1 MKSPNGQY
9 EVVTHDFGEVRMGSP
24 LFGRIKIRGAT
35 FDTGSQEFGEPMA
48 FSADSR
54 FLATEQLVSSVPDP
68 HTRAIVFDLER
79 NRQII
84 VHDQNPGLLRRF
96 NWSPDG
102 LLTVVSWAHSVGERE
117 HSWHAPPP
125 QPQGFWKKIFG

>member
-1 MKSPNGQY
+1 
-9 EVVTHDFGEVRMGSP
+9 MGGP
-24 LFGRIKIRGAT
+24 LFGRIEIRGAT

-54 FLATEQLVSSVPDP
+54 FLATEQLVSTVPDP

-96 NWSPDG
+96 TWSPDG

-117 HSWHAPPP
+117 HSWQAPTP
-125 QPQGFWKKIFG
+125 QPQGFWKKIFVKGSVLET